1 MAEEHRAE
9 KHTEKK
15 DGKKSDITE
24 KLRKNPW
31 IVSTIILGI
40 LFLIMLYF
48 NSGAS
53 GSVISKDKASD
64 SLVGYLNSLTG
75 GGVSYVS
82 SKDLGSLYEVKVSYQ
97 NQEIPVYTS
106 KDGKYFIQG
115 ITPLTAQVVSN
126 SPEVFTPEE
135 IPKSDKP
142 KVELFIMTHCPYG
155 TQAEKG
161 LIPVLK
167 LLEKKIDGKIRF
179 VHYFMH
185 GDKEEQETY
194 NQLCIREEQSGK
206 YLSYL
211 ECFLEDGDSS
221 RCLTEAGIDKTRLS
235 SCIQSKA
242 KDYYASD
249 SALSNDYGV
258 QGSPTLVI
266 NGHEVSSGR
275 SSSALLAA
283 ICSAFNNEPSECNE
297 EVSSQDH
304 APGFG
309 YAGAGS
315 HSGGN
320 AGS

>member
-167 LLEKKIDGKIRF
+167 LLNNKIDGKIRF

-185 GDKEEQETY
+185 GEQEEKETY
-194 NQLCIREEQSGK
+194 NQVCIREEQSAK
-206 YLSYL
+206 YLAYL
-211 ECFLEDGDSS
+211 ECFLEDGNSS
-221 RCLTEAGIDKTRLS
+221 RCVIKTGIDKTKLNTCLNTKAKEYYEEDSKLS
-235 SCIQSKA
+235 SS
-242 KDYYASD
+242 
-249 SALSNDYGV
+249 YGV
-258 QGSPTLVI
+258 QGSPTLIV
-266 NGHEVSSGR
+266 NGIESSSGR
-275 SSSALLAA
+275 SSSAFLTTT
-283 ICSAFNNEPSECNE
+283 CSAFNSVPGECNNQ
-297 EVSSQDH
+297 VSSEN
-304 APGFG
+304 PSTGFG
-309 YAGAGS
+309 YSNTGS
-315 HSGGN
+315 AAS
-320 AGS
+320 ASASC